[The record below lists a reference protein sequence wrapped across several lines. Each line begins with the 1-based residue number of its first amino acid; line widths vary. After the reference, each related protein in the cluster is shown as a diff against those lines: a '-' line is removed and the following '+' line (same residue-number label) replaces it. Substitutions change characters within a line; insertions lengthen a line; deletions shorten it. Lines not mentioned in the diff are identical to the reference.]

1 MPGLTERERDLPA
14 LIGEG
19 LTNRQIGQ
27 RLDLAEKTIEN
38 PMWRR
43 ARPVRVRVFRKRPDF
58 PCRDHLMARM
68 STLAGPRASTF
79 FLWAGPSASATP
91 PRPTRAG
98 STRGSPTEGLLG
110 EVVVRPMG
118 CRADHPV
125 ALRLAARAGTVM
137 MTLMW
142 MVPAAASACGPLGLG
157 RLWARR
163 PVVRDRKWLR

>member
-19 LTNRQIGQ
+19 LTDRQIGQ

-98 STRGSPTEGLLG
+98 STR
-110 EVVVRPMG
+110 
-118 CRADHPV
+118 
-125 ALRLAARAGTVM
+125 
-137 MTLMW
+137 
-142 MVPAAASACGPLGLG
+142 
-157 RLWARR
+157 ARR
-163 PVVRDRKWLR
+163 PKAYSAKSSSARWGVALTTRWHCVSRPARAPS